1 MNEYLVL
8 CVLCKNS
15 ILLLFFFFV
24 VLSHA
29 ADRKL
34 A

>member
-15 ILLLFFFFV
+15 ILLLFFLV